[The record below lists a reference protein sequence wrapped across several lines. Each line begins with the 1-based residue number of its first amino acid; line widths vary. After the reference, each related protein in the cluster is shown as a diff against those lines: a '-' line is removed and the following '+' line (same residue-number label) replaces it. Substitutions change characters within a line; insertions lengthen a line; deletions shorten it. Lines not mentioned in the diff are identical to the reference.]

1 MIFPD
6 YPDGNGYTGENS
18 AKKKKPTIRF
28 LIQRGVRI
36 PPKWWTSKPCG
47 LRYDGAV
54 CKANRFPYSC
64 FIITARRKIL
74 RRAVM
79 VDESGLAPESYGFCQ
94 SFLHTYSAFSL
105 AYLRRRT
112 GTDKGKP
119 LKYFFK
125 RAVKRLKKFAV

>member
-1 MIFPD
+1 MCRTTTKFAQKPQKIFETNLKFD
-6 YPDGNGYTGENS
+6 
-18 AKKKKPTIRF
+18 
-28 LIQRGVRI
+28 V
-36 PPKWWTSKPCG
+36 
-47 LRYDGAV
+47 
-54 CKANRFPYSC
+54 
-64 FIITARRKIL
+64 
-74 RRAVM
+74 

-125 RAVKRLKKFAV
+125 RAVKRLEKFAV

>member
-6 YPDGNGYTGENS
+6 YPDGDGGEVENS
-18 AKKKKPTIRF
+18 AKEKEVDIS
-28 LIQRGVRI
+28 
-36 PPKWWTSKPCG
+36 TSNSDVNAGCAYTS
-47 LRYDGAV
+47 RV
-54 CKANRFPYSC
+54 
-64 FIITARRKIL
+64 
-74 RRAVM
+74 

-125 RAVKRLKKFAV
+125 RAVKRLEKFAV